1 MIDGS
6 LQLHEAGLRV
16 TRTRLVLVSLLQA
29 LGGHRSADELLA
41 AARSRGTPLSRATV
55 YHALAA
61 LERAGLILVVD
72 AGVGPTLY
80 ESATGRHH
88 HLICRACGRVIDV
101 PALRGEPPRLE
112 PDVDGVRVDQARV
125 VFRGLC
131 PSCAARARAVAARAA
146 PSPGSGRAAK
156 RTGSGAKPA
165 GPAEEARRLVLP
177 VRLRF
182 DEATPSGH
190 CRASAQLRAM
200 QDVAWVHAAEA
211 GFDLPWYRSRGRFW
225 LVRCL
230 DLAILQ
236 PVGPGTVLDVST
248 EVVAMRRIWARR
260 ESDFVTA
267 DGTLV
272 AHGLADWV
280 MTTTAGAPARIP
292 EEVLALFGGRDQLQ
306 PAHVAPATPPPG
318 AAEWRFRVAHRDLD
332 PMGHANNAV
341 YVDWV
346 DEAVARAGGAAD
358 LENVPRRYRL
368 EYLLPAAQGA
378 ELLARAWRSDGT
390 WHVRL
395 DTAEGAELLRARL
408 AVGPAAHRER

>member
-1 MIDGS
+1 VIDVS

-16 TRTRLVLVSLLQA
+16 TRTRLVLLGLLEA
-29 LGGHRSADELLA
+29 LGGHRSVDELLA
-41 AARSRGTPLSRATV
+41 AARSRGTPVSRATA

-61 LERAGLILVVD
+61 LERAGLVLVVD
-72 AGVGPTLY
+72 AGAGPTLY
-80 ESATGRHH
+80 ESGGGRHH

-101 PALRGEPPRLE
+101 PALRGEPARLE
-112 PDVDGVRVDQARV
+112 PDVEGVRVDQARV

-131 PSCAARARAVAARAA
+131 PSCAARARAVASRPA
-146 PSPGSGRAAK
+146 PSPSRDRAAEPS
-156 RTGSGAKPA
+156 GSEAEPA
-165 GPAEEARRLVLP
+165 RPAAAAPRLVLP
-177 VRLRF
+177 VRVRF

-200 QDVAWVHAAEA
+200 QDVAWAHAADA
-211 GFDLPWYRSRGRFW
+211 GFDLPWYRARGRFW

-236 PVGPGTVLDVST
+236 PVGPGTVLNVST

-260 ESDFVTA
+260 ESDCVTE

-272 AHGLADWV
+272 AHGLVDWV
-280 MTTTAGAPARIP
+280 MTTDAGAPARIP
-292 EEVLALFGGRDQLQ
+292 AELLAVFGGRDQLQ
-306 PAHVAPATPPPG
+306 PAHVAPATPSPD
-318 AAEWRFRVAHRDLD
+318 AAEWRFGVAQRDLD

-341 YVDWV
+341 YIDWV

-358 LENVPRRYRL
+358 LEATPRRYRL
-368 EYLLPAAQGA
+368 EYLLPASPGTP
-378 ELLARAWRSDGT
+378 LLARTWRLDGAWR
-390 WHVRL
+390 VRF

-408 AVGPAAHRER
+408 EPGATVQRDR